1 MEEEFIKIPKWS
13 LKLLK
18 TEGYFERYHFHCKQ
32 LSTKG
37 QLTYK
42 EAYLRTEKELNQ
54 YFKLNKYENYEN
66 FRSAKSYYQSKKT
79 DANGVLLSFI

>member
-32 LSTKG
+32 LSAKG
-37 QLTYK
+37 ELTYK
-42 EAYLRTEKELNQ
+42 KAYQRTEKELNK
-54 YFKLNKYENYEN
+54 YFHLEKYPNYEN
-66 FRSAKSYYQSKKT
+66 FRSAKSYYQNKKAG
-79 DANGVLLSFI
+79 ANGVILSFI